1 MKRLAITIATLL
13 FGAATLSA
21 QQVLPLYEGVAPGS
35 ENRTDTEQVTYNQTT
50 GEIERISST
59 SSPSITVYLPSPDK
73 ATGKAVILCSG
84 GAMMFHSWGND
95 VVNMARWLNER
106 GVAAIGLKY
115 RLKPMTPP
123 KPRPQGGQ
131 SRQQGGQPRQ
141 QGGQMPPMMLNL
153 DITQFDQLVKSNAD
167 PAANDAEGV
176 RLNMQAV
183 DDARVAM
190 RLVRSHAEEWNI
202 DPEKVGFLGFSAG
215 GGVAIGA
222 TVTATTPEEMPSFL
236 ATIYGPS
243 LMEVE
248 VPISEVPLF
257 IATRAE
263 HRNVAAGVMSL
274 FMDWKRAGQSAEMH
288 IYADPQGA
296 FGPDDT
302 GLPSGSWRESFFRW
316 LNYTIE

>member
-1 MKRLAITIATLL
+1 MKRIAISAIALLASLT
-13 FGAATLSA
+13 TLSA
-21 QQVLPLYEGVAPGS
+21 QQVIPLYDGVAPGS
-35 ENRTDTEQVTYNQTT
+35 EDRTDTEQVTYNPKT
-50 GEIERISST
+50 GDIERISST
-59 SSPSITVYLPSPDK
+59 SSPSITVYLPESEK
-73 ATGKAVILCSG
+73 ATGEAVILCSG
-84 GAMMFHSWGND
+84 GAMMYHSWGND
-95 VVNMARWLNER
+95 VVNMAHWLNER
-106 GVAAIGLKY
+106 GIAAIGLKY

-123 KPRPQGGQ
+123 QPRG
-131 SRQQGGQPRQ
+131 QGGQPRQ
-141 QGGQMPPMMLNL
+141 QAGGQMPPMMLNL

-167 PAANDAEGV
+167 PAANDKEGV

-183 DDARVAM
+183 ADARVAM
-190 RLVRSHAEEWNI
+190 RLVRTHAEEWNI
-202 DPEKVGFLGFSAG
+202 DPAKVGFLGFSAG

-243 LMEVE
+243 LMEVD
-248 VPISEVPLF
+248 VPEEKVPLF

-302 GLPSGSWRESFFRW
+302 GLPSGSWRESFYRW
-316 LNYTIE
+316 LNYTFNK

>member
-1 MKRLAITIATLL
+1 MKRSATLL
-13 FGAATLSA
+13 LAFLLSAITLSA
-21 QQVLPLYEGVAPGS
+21 QQVLPLYDGVAPGS
-35 ENRTDTEQVTYNQTT
+35 EDRTDQEQITYNQTT
-50 GEIERISST
+50 GEIEVIRST
-59 SSPSITVYLPSPDK
+59 SSPSITVYLPDPAK
-73 ATGKAVILCSG
+73 ATGEAVILCSG
-84 GAMMFHSWGND
+84 GAMVFHSWGND

-123 KPRPQGGQ
+123 A
-131 SRQQGGQPRQ
+131 PRQ
-141 QGGQMPPMMLNL
+141 QGAQPPMMLNL
-153 DITQFDQLVKSNAD
+153 DITQFGDLVKSNAD
-167 PAANDAEGV
+167 PAAHDPESV

-190 RLVRSHAEEWNI
+190 RLVRSHAAEWNI
-202 DPEKVGFLGFSAG
+202 DPAKIGFLGFSAG

-222 TVTATTPEEMPSFL
+222 TVTASSPEEMPSFL

-243 LMEVE
+243 LMEVT
-248 VPISEVPLF
+248 VPVDAPPLF

-274 FMDWKRAGQSAEMH
+274 FMDWKRAGKSAEIH
-288 IYADPQGA
+288 IYSDEQGA

-302 GLPSGSWRESFFRW
+302 GLPSGSWRDSFYRW
-316 LNYTIE
+316 LQYINAEK

>member
-1 MKRLAITIATLL
+1 MKHFALSVIVILVSAVTLP
-13 FGAATLSA
+13 A
-21 QQVLPLYEGVAPGS
+21 QQVLPLYDGVAPGS

-59 SSPSITVYLPSPDK
+59 SSPSITVYLPAPEK
-73 ATGKAVILCSG
+73 ATGQAVILCSG
-84 GAMMFHSWGND
+84 GAMMYHSWGND

-123 KPRPQGGQ
+123 QP
-131 SRQQGGQPRQ
+131 RQQSGQPAQGAPPRQ
-141 QGGQMPPMMLNL
+141 QGGQMAPMMLNL
-153 DITQFDQLVKSNAD
+153 NITEYDQLVKSNAD
-167 PAANDAEGV
+167 PAANDPEGV

-202 DPEKVGFLGFSAG
+202 APDKVGFLGFSAG

-248 VPISEVPLF
+248 VPEAEVPLF

-274 FMDWKRAGQSAEMH
+274 FMDWKRAGQNAEMH
-288 IYADPQGA
+288 IYADPQGP

-302 GLPSGSWRESFFRW
+302 GLPSGSWRESFYRW
-316 LNYTIE
+316 LNYILE